1 MNSRRTSDD
10 EGLGESDVP
19 RGIEWDRQMTRDM
32 GAQSAD
38 IVTLKEEVRAL
49 RKDVTEIKEMISMGK
64 GSLRTL
70 IAVGSIVGAIA
81 AALGA
86 VVAEVIRWAHG
97 H

>member
-1 MNSRRTSDD
+1 MSRRDV
-10 EGLGESDVP
+10 EEFGQAEVP

-38 IVTLKEEVRAL
+38 IVTLKDEVKAL
-49 RKDVTEIKEMISMGK
+49 RADVSEIKQMISMGK

-70 IAVGSIVGAIA
+70 IAVGSIVGAIG

-86 VVAEVIRWAHG
+86 VVAELLRWAHG